1 MECKKNRM
9 EHKRQ
14 HRKHEMSEHKIEK
27 ALGLKSEPEVGILE
41 STSTEQLRQIMRD
54 N

>member
-1 MECKKNRM
+1 MK
-9 EHKRQ
+9 HKRERE
-14 HRKHEMSEHKIEK
+14 HRRHEMSEHKVEK

-41 STSTEQLRQIMRD
+41 NTTTEQLRKIMKD